1 LRREGFQWPEERH
14 FGWEFKY
21 EHFGPLKVT
30 EVHHLAPP
38 EFTITARR
46 EVEGGDREIEGVLRA
61 GRGSPFVGII
71 LPLDRVGPASIQ
83 GAPVPEQGRPA
94 DALWRIRITTMP
106 PDGVHVVV
114 RIRGAAPVD
123 AVLVEETAGL
133 PADGSRF
140 VDLLPPWATPAAD
153 GNLTVVAAHQD
164 W

>member
-1 LRREGFQWPEERH
+1 
-14 FGWEFKY
+14 
-21 EHFGPLKVT
+21 
-30 EVHHLAPP
+30 
-38 EFTITARR
+38 
-46 EVEGGDREIEGVLRA
+46 
-61 GRGSPFVGII
+61 
-71 LPLDRVGPASIQ
+71 
-83 GAPVPEQGRPA
+83 
-94 DALWRIRITTMP
+94 MP